1 MSTTNKKKKRI
12 SFLEARITSTLSV
25 ALVLFILGIM
35 SLMSILANNLSIYV
49 RENIGFSIVL
59 KDTAQEDD
67 IKGLQNLLENAEYVK
82 AAQYI
87 SKEDALKE
95 VMIALGENPE
105 EIVGVNPMQ
114 ASIEVKLKA
123 DYANPD
129 SIAIIDRQLR
139 SKTYIDD
146 IQFQKDLIQSVN
158 ENMRTIGFILF
169 SLALAL
175 MVISYVLI
183 SNTIRLTAYS
193 QRFIIYTMK
202 LVGATPAFI
211 RRPFIL
217 SNIVCGIIASILA
230 IVMLTLCTSYIIRE
244 FDNFHTLIDTPMQ
257 LAVYGIV
264 LLLGILLTGISSFF
278 AVNRYIGMKRDE
290 LYYV

>member
-1 MSTTNKKKKRI
+1 MSTTKQKKRL

-25 ALVLFILGIM
+25 SLVLFILGIM
-35 SLMSILANNLSIYV
+35 SMMGILANNLSVYV
-49 RENIGFSIVL
+49 RENIGFSIIL
-59 KDTAQEDD
+59 KDTAQEKDV
-67 IKGLQNLLENAEYVK
+67 IGLQNLLENADYVK

-114 ASIEVKLKA
+114 ASIEVRLKA
-123 DYANPD
+123 DYAHPD
-129 SIAIIDRQLR
+129 SIYTIDKQLR
-139 SKTYIDD
+139 KKTCIED

-158 ENMRTIGFILF
+158 ENMRTIGVILF
-169 SLALAL
+169 ALAL
-175 MVISYVLI
+175 VLMIISYVLI

-202 LVGATPAFI
+202 LVGATPGFI

-217 SNIVCGIIASILA
+217 SNIVCGIIAAVLA
-230 IVMLTLCTSYIIRE
+230 IIMLTVCVSYIVNE
-244 FDNFHTLIDTPMQ
+244 FDNFYTLIDTSML

>member
-1 MSTTNKKKKRI
+1 MSTTKQKKRL

-25 ALVLFILGIM
+25 SLVLFILGIM
-35 SLMSILANNLSIYV
+35 SMLGILANNLSVYV
-49 RENIGFSIVL
+49 RENIGFSIIL
-59 KDTAQEDD
+59 KDTAQEKDV
-67 IKGLQNLLENAEYVK
+67 IGLQNLLENADYVK

-114 ASIEVKLKA
+114 ASIEVRLKA
-123 DYANPD
+123 DYAHPD
-129 SIAIIDRQLR
+129 SIYTIDKQLR
-139 SKTYIDD
+139 KKTCIED

-158 ENMRTIGFILF
+158 ENMRTIGVIL
-169 SLALAL
+169 LALAL
-175 MVISYVLI
+175 VLMIISYVLI

-202 LVGATPAFI
+202 LVGATPGFI

-217 SNIVCGIIASILA
+217 SNIVCGIIAAVLA
-230 IVMLTLCTSYIIRE
+230 IIMLTVCISYIVNE
-244 FDNFHTLIDTPMQ
+244 FDNFYTLIDTSML

>member
-1 MSTTNKKKKRI
+1 MSTTKHKKRL

-25 ALVLFILGIM
+25 SLVLFILGIM
-35 SLMSILANNLSIYV
+35 SMMGILANNLSIYV
-49 RENIGFSIVL
+49 RENIGFSIIL
-59 KDTAQEDD
+59 KDTAKENE
-67 IKGLQNLLENAEYVK
+67 ITGLQNLLAEADYVK

-87 SKEDALKE
+87 SKEEALKE

-114 ASIEVKLKA
+114 ASIEVRLKA

-129 SIAIIDRQLR
+129 SISVIDNLLR
-139 SKTYIDD
+139 KKSCIED

-158 ENMRTIGFILF
+158 ENMRTIGLIL
-169 SLALAL
+169 LALAMVL
-175 MVISYVLI
+175 MIISYVLI

-202 LVGATPAFI
+202 LVGATPGFI

-217 SNIVCGIIASILA
+217 SNIICGVIAAVIAII
-230 IVMLTLCTSYIIRE
+230 MLTVCVSYIVNE
-244 FDNFHTLIDTPMQ
+244 FDNFYTLISTSM
-257 LAVYGIV
+257 LLSVYGIV
-264 LLLGILLTGISSFF
+264 LLLGILLTGVSSFF

>member
-1 MSTTNKKKKRI
+1 MSTTKQKKRL

-25 ALVLFILGIM
+25 SLVLFILGIM
-35 SLMSILANNLSIYV
+35 SMMGILANNLSVYV
-49 RENIGFSIVL
+49 RENIGFSIIL
-59 KDTAQEDD
+59 KDTAQEKDV
-67 IKGLQNLLENAEYVK
+67 IGLQNLLENADYVK

-114 ASIEVKLKA
+114 ASIEVRLKA
-123 DYANPD
+123 DYAHPD
-129 SIAIIDRQLR
+129 SIHTIDKQLR
-139 SKTYIDD
+139 KKTCIED

-158 ENMRTIGFILF
+158 ENMRTIGVILF
-169 SLALAL
+169 ALAL
-175 MVISYVLI
+175 VLMIISYVLI

-202 LVGATPAFI
+202 LVGATPGFI

-217 SNIVCGIIASILA
+217 SNIVCGIIAAVLA
-230 IVMLTLCTSYIIRE
+230 IIMLTVCISYIVNE
-244 FDNFHTLIDTPMQ
+244 FDNFYTLIDTSML

>member
-1 MSTTNKKKKRI
+1 MSTTKQKKRL

-25 ALVLFILGIM
+25 SLVLFILGIM
-35 SLMSILANNLSIYV
+35 SMMGILANNLSVYV
-49 RENIGFSIVL
+49 RENIGFSIIL
-59 KDTAQEDD
+59 KDTAQEKDV
-67 IKGLQNLLENAEYVK
+67 IGLQNLLENADYVK

-114 ASIEVKLKA
+114 ASIEVRLKA
-123 DYANPD
+123 DYAHPD
-129 SIAIIDRQLR
+129 SIHTIDKQLR
-139 SKTYIDD
+139 KKTCIED

-158 ENMRTIGFILF
+158 ENMRTIGVILF
-169 SLALAL
+169 ALAL
-175 MVISYVLI
+175 VLMIISYVLI

-202 LVGATPAFI
+202 LVGATPGFI

-217 SNIVCGIIASILA
+217 SNIVCGIIAAILA
-230 IVMLTLCTSYIIRE
+230 IIMLTVCISYIVNE
-244 FDNFHTLIDTPMQ
+244 FDNFYTLIDTSML

>member
-1 MSTTNKKKKRI
+1 MSTTKQKKRL

-25 ALVLFILGIM
+25 SLVLFILGIM
-35 SLMSILANNLSIYV
+35 SMMGILANNLSVYV
-49 RENIGFSIVL
+49 RENIGFSIIL
-59 KDTAQEDD
+59 KDTAQEKDV
-67 IKGLQNLLENAEYVK
+67 IGLQNLLENADYVK

-114 ASIEVKLKA
+114 ASIEVRLKA
-123 DYANPD
+123 DYAHPD
-129 SIAIIDRQLR
+129 SIYTIDKQLR
-139 SKTYIDD
+139 KKTCIED

-158 ENMRTIGFILF
+158 ENMRTIGVILF
-169 SLALAL
+169 AFALVL
-175 MVISYVLI
+175 MIISYVLI

-202 LVGATPAFI
+202 LVGATPGFI

-217 SNIVCGIIASILA
+217 SNIVCGIIAAVLA
-230 IVMLTLCTSYIIRE
+230 IIMLTVCISYIVNE
-244 FDNFHTLIDTPMQ
+244 FDNFYTLIDTSML

>member
-1 MSTTNKKKKRI
+1 MSTTKQKKRL

-25 ALVLFILGIM
+25 SLVLFILGIM
-35 SLMSILANNLSIYV
+35 SMMGILANNLSVYV
-49 RENIGFSIVL
+49 RENIGFSIIL
-59 KDTAQEDD
+59 KDTAQEKDV
-67 IKGLQNLLENAEYVK
+67 IGLQNLLENADYVK

-114 ASIEVKLKA
+114 ASIEVRLKA
-123 DYANPD
+123 DYAHPD
-129 SIAIIDRQLR
+129 SIYTIDKQLR
-139 SKTYIDD
+139 KKTCIED

-158 ENMRTIGFILF
+158 ENMRTIGVILF
-169 SLALAL
+169 ALAL
-175 MVISYVLI
+175 VLMIISYVLI

-202 LVGATPAFI
+202 LVGATPGFI
-211 RRPFIL
+211 RRPFII
-217 SNIVCGIIASILA
+217 SNIVCGIIAAVLA
-230 IVMLTLCTSYIIRE
+230 IIMLTVCVSYIVNE
-244 FDNFHTLIDTPMQ
+244 FDNFYTLIDTSML

>member
-1 MSTTNKKKKRI
+1 MSTTKQKKRL

-25 ALVLFILGIM
+25 SLVLFILGIM
-35 SLMSILANNLSIYV
+35 SMMGILANNLSVYV
-49 RENIGFSIVL
+49 RENIGFSIIL
-59 KDTAQEDD
+59 KDTAQEKDV
-67 IKGLQNLLENAEYVK
+67 IGLQNLLENADYVK

-114 ASIEVKLKA
+114 ASIEVRLKA
-123 DYANPD
+123 DYAHPD
-129 SIAIIDRQLR
+129 SIYTIDKQLR
-139 SKTYIDD
+139 KKTCIED

-158 ENMRTIGFILF
+158 ENMRTIGVILF
-169 SLALAL
+169 ALAL
-175 MVISYVLI
+175 VLMIISYVLI

-202 LVGATPAFI
+202 LVGATPGFI

-217 SNIVCGIIASILA
+217 SNIVCGIIAAVLA
-230 IVMLTLCTSYIIRE
+230 IIMLTVCISYIVNE
-244 FDNFHTLIDTPMQ
+244 FDNFYTLIDTSML

>member
-1 MSTTNKKKKRI
+1 MSTTKQKKRL

-25 ALVLFILGIM
+25 SLVLFILGIM
-35 SLMSILANNLSIYV
+35 SMMGILANNLSVYV
-49 RENIGFSIVL
+49 RENIGFSIIL
-59 KDTAQEDD
+59 KDTAQERDV
-67 IKGLQNLLENAEYVK
+67 IGLQNLLENADYVK

-114 ASIEVKLKA
+114 ASIEVRLKA
-123 DYANPD
+123 DYAHPD
-129 SIAIIDRQLR
+129 SIHTIDKQLR
-139 SKTYIDD
+139 KKTCIED

-158 ENMRTIGFILF
+158 ENMRTIGVILF
-169 SLALAL
+169 ALAL
-175 MVISYVLI
+175 VLMIISYVLI

-202 LVGATPAFI
+202 LVGATPGFI

-217 SNIVCGIIASILA
+217 SNIVCGIIAAILA
-230 IVMLTLCTSYIIRE
+230 IIMLTVCISYIVNE
-244 FDNFHTLIDTPMQ
+244 FDNFYTLIDTSML

>member
-1 MSTTNKKKKRI
+1 MSTTKQKKRL

-25 ALVLFILGIM
+25 SLVLFILGIM
-35 SLMSILANNLSIYV
+35 SMLGILANNLSVYV
-49 RENIGFSIVL
+49 RENIGFSIIL
-59 KDTAQEDD
+59 KDTAQEKDV
-67 IKGLQNLLENAEYVK
+67 IGLQNLLENADYVK

-114 ASIEVKLKA
+114 ASIEVRLKA
-123 DYANPD
+123 DHAHPD
-129 SIAIIDRQLR
+129 SIYTIDKQLR
-139 SKTYIDD
+139 KKTCIED

-158 ENMRTIGFILF
+158 ENMRTIGVILF
-169 SLALAL
+169 ALAL
-175 MVISYVLI
+175 VLMIISYVLI

-202 LVGATPAFI
+202 LVGATPGFI
-211 RRPFIL
+211 RRPFII
-217 SNIVCGIIASILA
+217 SNIVCGIIAAVLA
-230 IVMLTLCTSYIIRE
+230 IIMLTVCVSYIVNE
-244 FDNFHTLIDTPMQ
+244 FDNFYTLIDTSML

>member
-1 MSTTNKKKKRI
+1 MSTTKQKKRL

-25 ALVLFILGIM
+25 SLVLFILGIM
-35 SLMSILANNLSIYV
+35 SMMGILANNLSVYV
-49 RENIGFSIVL
+49 RENIGFSIIL
-59 KDTAQEDD
+59 KDTAQEKDV
-67 IKGLQNLLENAEYVK
+67 IGLQNLLENADYVK

-105 EIVGVNPMQ
+105 ELVGVNPMQ
-114 ASIEVKLKA
+114 ASIEVRLKA
-123 DYANPD
+123 DYAHPD
-129 SIAIIDRQLR
+129 SIYTIDKQLR
-139 SKTYIDD
+139 KKTCIED

-158 ENMRTIGFILF
+158 ENMRTIGVILF
-169 SLALAL
+169 AFALVL
-175 MVISYVLI
+175 MIISYVLI

-202 LVGATPAFI
+202 LVGATPGFI

-217 SNIVCGIIASILA
+217 SNIVCGIIAAVLA
-230 IVMLTLCTSYIIRE
+230 IIMLTVCISYIVNE
-244 FDNFHTLIDTPMQ
+244 FDNFYTLIDTSML

>member
-1 MSTTNKKKKRI
+1 MSITKQKKRL

-25 ALVLFILGIM
+25 SLVLFILGIM
-35 SLMSILANNLSIYV
+35 SMMGILANNLSVYV

-59 KDTAQEDD
+59 KDTAQEKD
-67 IKGLQNLLENAEYVK
+67 IIGLQNLLENADYVK

-87 SKEDALKE
+87 SKEEALKE

-114 ASIEVKLKA
+114 ASIEVRLKA
-123 DYANPD
+123 DYAHPD
-129 SIAIIDRQLR
+129 SIYDIDKQLR
-139 SKTYIDD
+139 KKNCIED

-158 ENMRTIGFILF
+158 ENMRTIGFVLF
-169 SLALAL
+169 ALAL
-175 MVISYVLI
+175 VLMIISYVLI

-202 LVGATPAFI
+202 LVGATPGFI

-217 SNIVCGIIASILA
+217 SNVVCGIIAAILA
-230 IVMLTLCTSYIIRE
+230 IIMLTVCVSYIVNE
-244 FDNFHTLIDTPMQ
+244 FDNFYTLIDTTML

>member
-1 MSTTNKKKKRI
+1 MSTTKQKKRL

-25 ALVLFILGIM
+25 SLVLFILGIM
-35 SLMSILANNLSIYV
+35 SMMGILANNLSVYV
-49 RENIGFSIVL
+49 RENIGFSIIL
-59 KDTAQEDD
+59 KDTAQEKDV
-67 IKGLQNLLENAEYVK
+67 IGLQNLLENADYVK

-114 ASIEVKLKA
+114 ASIEVRLKA
-123 DYANPD
+123 DYAHPD
-129 SIAIIDRQLR
+129 SIYTIDKQLR
-139 SKTYIDD
+139 KKTCIED

-158 ENMRTIGFILF
+158 ENMRTIGVILF
-169 SLALAL
+169 ALAL
-175 MVISYVLI
+175 VLMIISYVLI

-202 LVGATPAFI
+202 LVGATPGFI

-217 SNIVCGIIASILA
+217 SNIVCGIIAAVLA
-230 IVMLTLCTSYIIRE
+230 IIMLTVCVSYIVNE
-244 FDNFHTLIDTPMQ
+244 FDNFYTLIDSSML